1 MGGRGEKL
9 GFLFLKFNK
18 GNTIV
23 QARLGTLL
31 NFKFRSFVRSIR
43 KQIPYQKT
51 NIKEQKTE
59 SRKQK
64 DRGRTEKKRRRKERS
79 KQANTAY

>member
-1 MGGRGEKL
+1 MCFNVGYSKVIRFWKSLGLVGGGEKL

-23 QARLGTLL
+23 RARLGTLL
-31 NFKFRSFVRSIR
+31 NFKFRSFIRSIR

-51 NIKEQKTE
+51 NIKEQK
-59 SRKQK
+59 KQK
-64 DRGRTEKKRRRKERS
+64 TER
-79 KQANTAY
+79 

>member
-1 MGGRGEKL
+1 MWVEKL

-51 NIKEQKTE
+51 NIREQKKQKTE
-59 SRKQK
+59 R
-64 DRGRTEKKRRRKERS
+64 
-79 KQANTAY
+79 